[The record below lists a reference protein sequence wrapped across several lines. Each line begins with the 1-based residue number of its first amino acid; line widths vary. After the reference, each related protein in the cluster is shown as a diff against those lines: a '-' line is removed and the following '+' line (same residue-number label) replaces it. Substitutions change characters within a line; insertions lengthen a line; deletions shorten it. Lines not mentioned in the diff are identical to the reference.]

1 MRKYC
6 GLKRATARQKPV
18 KAEKKRDNKM
28 MLKTNDDDDGGDDDD
43 DDEDEE
49 APLTKKKRKTRQNK
63 KKTKHKQA
71 TWKLDVGQ
79 IFFSCGFQSTP
90 AKKW

>member
-28 MLKTNDDDDGGDDDD
+28 MLKTNDDDDGMMMMTMKMKK
-43 DDEDEE
+43 
-49 APLTKKKRKTRQNK
+49 PL
-63 KKTKHKQA
+63 
-71 TWKLDVGQ
+71 
-79 IFFSCGFQSTP
+79 
-90 AKKW
+90 